1 MFICNH
7 EYIFVLKKVS
17 ETNIMKTNK
26 KHKNVFTQ
34 KDYQSKDGMLTAV
47 WGPGLWHSLHAI
59 SFNYPN
65 NPTKTQQKKY
75 KAWIKNMKYVLP
87 CKYCRINLIQNFKKL
102 PLLDKHMKNRYT
114 FSKYIYDLHELIN
127 KMLGKKS
134 GLKYCDVKE
143 RYEHFRA
150 RCNKTIKI
158 QDVTSK
164 KKENGCTEPLYGVK
178 SKCVIQIVPQETKC
192 KTFNVNS
199 KCKTK
204 RITRKLKKK
213 GKY

>member
-1 MFICNH
+1 M
-7 EYIFVLKKVS
+7 KKTKS
-17 ETNIMKTNK
+17 K
-26 KHKNVFTQ
+26 VFTR
-34 KDYQSKDGMLTAV
+34 KDYESKDGMLTAV

-65 NPTKTQQKKY
+65 IPTKIQQKKY
-75 KAWIKNMKYVLP
+75 KSWVQNLKYVLP

-102 PLLDKHMKNRYT
+102 PLLNRHMKNRYT

-134 GLKYCDVKE
+134 GLTYCDVKE

-150 RCNKTIKI
+150 RCNKTIKMKNFI
-158 QDVTSK
+158 P
-164 KKENGCTEPLYGVK
+164 KKENGCTEPLYGIK
-178 SKCVIQIVPQETKC
+178 SKCVIQIVPHETKC
-192 KTFNVNS
+192 KTFNVNQ

-204 RITRKLKKK
+204 RITQKFKKK
-213 GKY
+213 QTGKN

>member
-65 NPTKTQQKKY
+65 NPTKTQQKK
-75 KAWIKNMKYVLP
+75 
-87 CKYCRINLIQNFKKL
+87 IQSM
-102 PLLDKHMKNRYT
+102 D
-114 FSKYIYDLHELIN
+114 
-127 KMLGKKS
+127 
-134 GLKYCDVKE
+134 
-143 RYEHFRA
+143 
-150 RCNKTIKI
+150 
-158 QDVTSK
+158 
-164 KKENGCTEPLYGVK
+164 
-178 SKCVIQIVPQETKC
+178 
-192 KTFNVNS
+192 
-199 KCKTK
+199 
-204 RITRKLKKK
+204 
-213 GKY
+213 

>member
-1 MFICNH
+1 M
-7 EYIFVLKKVS
+7 KKVS
-17 ETNIMKTNK
+17 KNSIMATIK
-26 KHKNVFTQ
+26 KQKKVFTK
-34 KDYQSKDGMLTAV
+34 KDYKSKDGMLTAV

-65 NPTKTQQKKY
+65 NPTKIQKKKY
-75 KAWIKNMKYVLP
+75 KNWVQNLKYVLP
-87 CKYCRINLIQNFKKL
+87 CKYCRTNLVQNFKKL
-102 PLLDKHMKNRYT
+102 PLLDKYMKNRHT

-134 GLKYCDVKE
+134 GLTYCDVKE

-158 QDVTSK
+158 DIFK
-164 KKENGCTEPLYGVK
+164 PKKENGCTEPLYGVK

-192 KTFNVNS
+192 KTFNVNR

-204 RITRKLKKK
+204 RMTQKIKKNFK
-213 GKY
+213 GKN

>member
-1 MFICNH
+1 MS
-7 EYIFVLKKVS
+7 KKVS
-17 ETNIMKTNK
+17 KNSIMKTNK
-26 KHKNVFTQ
+26 KGKKLFTQ
-34 KDYQSKDGMLTAV
+34 KDYRSKDGMLTAV

-59 SFNYPN
+59 SFNYPH
-65 NPTKTQQKKY
+65 NPTKEDQKKY
-75 KAWIKNMKYVLP
+75 KNWIKNMKYVLP
-87 CKYCRINLIQNFKKL
+87 CKYCRINLVKNFKKL
-102 PLLDKHMKNRYT
+102 PLLEKHMKNRYS

-134 GLKYCDVKE
+134 GLTYCDVKE
-143 RYEHFRA
+143 TYEHFRA
-150 RCNKTIKI
+150 RCNKSIEISDLK
-158 QDVTSK
+158 S

-199 KCKTK
+199 RCKAK
-204 RITRKLKKK
+204 RLTRKIKKKK

>member
-1 MFICNH
+1 MLKMFSQN
-7 EYIFVLKKVS
+7 S
-17 ETNIMKTNK
+17 IMKKNK
-26 KHKNVFTQ
+26 SKVFTR
-34 KDYQSKDGMLTAV
+34 KDYESKDGMLTAV

-65 NPTKTQQKKY
+65 IPTKIQQKKY
-75 KAWIKNMKYVLP
+75 KSWVQNLKYVLP

-102 PLLDKHMKNRYT
+102 PLLDRHMKNRYT

-134 GLKYCDVKE
+134 GLTYCDVKE

-150 RCNKTIKI
+150 RCNKTITM
-158 QDVTSK
+158 QNFVP
-164 KKENGCTEPLYGVK
+164 KKENGCTEPLYGIK

-192 KTFNVNS
+192 KTFNVNK

-204 RITRKLKKK
+204 RITQKFKKK
-213 GKY
+213 RKEKN

>member
-1 MFICNH
+1 
-7 EYIFVLKKVS
+7 
-17 ETNIMKTNK
+17 MKTYK
-26 KHKNVFTQ
+26 KRKNVFTQ
-34 KDYQSKDGMLTAV
+34 KDYQSTDGMLTAV

-65 NPTKTQQKKY
+65 NPTKEQKKKY
-75 KAWIKNMKYVLP
+75 RNWIKNMRYVLP
-87 CKYCRINLIQNFKKL
+87 CKYCRINLVKNFKKL
-102 PLLDKHMKNRYT
+102 PLLEKHMKNRYT
-114 FSKYIYDLHELIN
+114 FSKYVYDLHELIN

-134 GLKYCDVKE
+134 GLSYCDVKE

-150 RCNKTIKI
+150 RCNKSIKI
-158 QDVTSK
+158 SNLTL
-164 KKENGCTEPLYGVK
+164 KKETGCTEPLYGVK

-192 KTFNVNS
+192 KTFNINN

-204 RITRKLKKK
+204 RVTRKFKKK

>member
-1 MFICNH
+1 
-7 EYIFVLKKVS
+7 VPKKVS
-17 ETNIMKTNK
+17 KINIMRISK
-26 KHKNVFTQ
+26 KKKGVFTNN
-34 KDYQSKDGMLTAV
+34 DYKSKDGMLTAV
-47 WGPGLWHSLHAI
+47 WGPGLWHSLHSI

-65 NPTKTQQKKY
+65 NPTKFQKKKY
-75 KAWIKNMKYVLP
+75 KSWIQNLKYVLP
-87 CKYCRINLIQNFKKL
+87 CKYCRINLIKNFKNL

-134 GLKYCDVKE
+134 SLSYCDVKE

-158 QDVTSK
+158 TDFTQN
-164 KKENGCTEPLYGVK
+164 KENGCTEPLYGVK
-178 SKCVIQIVPQETKC
+178 SKCVIQIVPHKTKC
-192 KTFNVNS
+192 KTFNMNS

-204 RITRKLKKK
+204 RITQKIKKNLK
-213 GKY
+213 GKN

>member
-1 MFICNH
+1 MS
-7 EYIFVLKKVS
+7 KKVS
-17 ETNIMKTNK
+17 KISIMRTTRK
-26 KHKNVFTQ
+26 KKGVFTQ
-34 KDYQSKDGMLTAV
+34 NDYKSKDGMLTAI

-65 NPTKTQQKKY
+65 NPTKLQKTKY
-75 KAWIKNMKYVLP
+75 KNWIKNLRYVLP

-102 PLLDKHMKNRYT
+102 PLLDRHMKNRYT

-134 GLKYCDVKE
+134 GLTYCDVKE

-150 RCNKTIKI
+150 RCYKSIKLSDLTRNKEK
-158 QDVTSK
+158 
-164 KKENGCTEPLYGVK
+164 GCTEPLYGIK
-178 SKCVIQIVPQETKC
+178 SKCVLQIVPQETKC
-192 KTFNVNS
+192 KTFNVNR

-204 RITRKLKKK
+204 RITKKLKKK
-213 GKY
+213 MEKN

>member
-1 MFICNH
+1 MRTR
-7 EYIFVLKKVS
+7 K
-17 ETNIMKTNK
+17 NK
-26 KHKNVFTQ
+26 KIFNK

-59 SFNYPN
+59 SFNYPI
-65 NPTKTQQKKY
+65 NPTELQKTKY
-75 KAWIKNMKYVLP
+75 KQWIKNMKYVLP

-114 FSKYIYDLHELIN
+114 FSKYIYDLHELVN
-127 KMLGKKS
+127 KMLNKKS
-134 GLKYCDVKE
+134 GLRYCDVKE

-158 QDVTSK
+158 ENFTK
-164 KKENGCTEPLYGVK
+164 KKENGCTEPLHGVK
-178 SKCVIQIVPQETKC
+178 SKCVIKIVPLETKC
-192 KTFNVNS
+192 KTFNINS

-204 RITRKLKKK
+204 RIARKFKNTREKN
-213 GKY
+213 